1 MDPIRLYITTGELPD
16 DRSRAH
22 KVQVQ
27 SARFSLVDELLY
39 KRSLGGPYLKCLTPE
54 QGQYVLAE
62 LHEGICRN
70 HSGGGGGTSPPGT
83 HARVLLANYEV
94 RRGRLRQEMRPQPK
108 NVSYLEI
115 SGARFDFH
123 L

>member
-22 KVQVQ
+22 KVQIQ
-27 SARFSLVDELLY
+27 SARFSLVDGLLY

-62 LHEGICRN
+62 LHEGICGN
-70 HSGGGGGTSPPGT
+70 HSRGGGGGGGGGKDASPSGT
-83 HARVLLANYEV
+83 HVGVLLSNYEV
-94 RRGRLRQEMRPQPK
+94 RRGRLRQEMRPLPT
-108 NVSYLEI
+108 NVSYL
-115 SGARFDFH
+115 
-123 L
+123 